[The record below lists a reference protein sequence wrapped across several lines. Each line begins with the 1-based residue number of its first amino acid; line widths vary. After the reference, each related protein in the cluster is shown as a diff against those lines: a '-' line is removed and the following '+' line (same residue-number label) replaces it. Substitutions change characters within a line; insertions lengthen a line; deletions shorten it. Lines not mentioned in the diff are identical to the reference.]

1 VARDGDTDLV
11 FHLRRRKTNLTCD
24 CREASLPGKAF
35 GSQAIEG
42 TDTVRMVSGR

>member
-1 VARDGDTDLV
+1 MAGDGDTDLV

-24 CREASLPGKAF
+24 STEGVLADEAF

-42 TDTVRMVSGR
+42 TDTVRMVGGR

>member
-11 FHLRRRKTNLTCD
+11 FHFRRRKANLTCD
-24 CREASLPGKAF
+24 STEGVLTGEAF

-42 TDTVRMVSGR
+42 TDTLRMVGGR